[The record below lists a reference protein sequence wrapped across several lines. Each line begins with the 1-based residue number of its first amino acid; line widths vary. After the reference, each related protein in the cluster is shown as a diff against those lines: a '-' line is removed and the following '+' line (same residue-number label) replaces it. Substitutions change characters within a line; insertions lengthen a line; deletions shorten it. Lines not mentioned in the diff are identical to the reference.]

1 MTVTLEEFLLTYT
14 KFFEILLNQVFFFM
28 HQVCGCKTYL
38 IFFFYDKIMT
48 FNFLETKEMIKD
60 QIFRILLENMYP
72 ERFKKL
78 LSFEIEL
85 VAEEGQRI
93 EIISEIFQEA

>member
-1 MTVTLEEFLLTYT
+1 MFSLCT
-14 KFFEILLNQVFFFM
+14 KSADVNLSHLS
-28 HQVCGCKTYL
+28 
-38 IFFFYDKIMT
+38 FYDKIMT

-85 VAEEGQRI
+85 VAEEGQRK
-93 EIISEIFQEA
+93 IISGNFQEAYNSKI